1 MDAKEK
7 EYKRFQGQGD
17 EYYMHKDEL
26 KPDKKV
32 YVQQV
37 AMVTGA
43 VGIIA
48 GAFYYMKHWR
58 NDRNELK
65 VIKEHGQK

>member
-17 EYYMHKDEL
+17 EYYVHKDEL
-26 KPDKKV
+26 KPDRKV

-37 AMVTGA
+37 AMVGGA
-43 VGIIA
+43 VGIVA
-48 GAFYYMKHWR
+48 GAFYYMKH
-58 NDRNELK
+58 
-65 VIKEHGQK
+65 

>member
-1 MDAKEK
+1 VDAKEK

-37 AMVTGA
+37 AMVGGA
-43 VGIIA
+43 VGIVA
-48 GAFYYMKHWR
+48 GAFYYMRH
-58 NDRNELK
+58 
-65 VIKEHGQK
+65 